1 LDRVASLSAK
11 IMDHHVFQLESGL
24 QHDHGAVD
32 GITGVPSSSQVLFG
46 PEGI

>member
-1 LDRVASLSAK
+1 MTYERHRYDTRY
-11 IMDHHVFQLESGL
+11 